1 MEKIYKYRPLSS
13 FLFKELLYQ
22 ELYFASYTEL
32 NDPLDLS
39 LLLEFTITDKK
50 DVSYLIW
57 FLFKTSLDIDNE
69 SKKLDQRNLI
79 NFYNDDVLFHQLKE
93 EIYKTSQNLQ
103 GPIYVQKIIDIVEK
117 AVRKTRI
124 NVVFN
129 FSSFIK
135 ELERLTRKFF
145 KNSYVTCFSETND
158 NYLMWSHYSSSHS
171 GICLEFSSKNRG
183 DFAYENKG
191 LRKPNAEKYDERA
204 SEWDMKSII
213 YKDQIWKVTYST
225 EQSYVNFFRFR
236 AVFDNESDCD
246 LIGLSKS
253 WTHEYAREL
262 RWLLCTK
269 TKAWEYEKEWR
280 SVRINFDRKLESE
293 ERIDY
298 YPIEALTGIYFGVNT
313 PENVKIRI
321 FRIMNQKNSKVNFY
335 DSVLENNGDMYFTN
349 WSYVDE

>member
-39 LLLEFTITDKK
+39 LLLEFTITDKE

-69 SKKLDQRNLI
+69 SEKLVQINLI

-93 EIYKTSQNLQ
+93 EIYKNVQNLQ
-103 GPIYVQKIIDIVEK
+103 EPIYVHKIIDIVQK
-117 AVRKTRI
+117 AIKKTRI

-129 FSSFIK
+129 LSSFTK
-135 ELERLTRKFF
+135 ELERLTSKFF
-145 KNSYVTCFSETND
+145 QNSYVTCFSETND

-171 GICLEFSSKNRG
+171 GICLEFSSEYRG
-183 DFAYENKG
+183 DFAYESKE
-191 LRKPNAEKYDERA
+191 LRNPNAKKYAERA

-213 YKDQIWKVTYST
+213 YKDQIWKVAYSN
-225 EQSYVNFFRFR
+225 EQSYVNFFKFR
-236 AVFDNESDCD
+236 AVFENEFNCD

-262 RWLLCTK
+262 QRLLCVK

-298 YPIEALTGIYFGVNT
+298 YPVEALTGIYFGVNT
-313 PENVKIRI
+313 PESVKIRI
-321 FRIMNQKNSKVNFY
+321 LRIMNRKNSKVNFY
-335 DSVLENNGDMYFTN
+335 NSVLENNGDMYFID
-349 WSYVDE
+349 WDYKDE